1 MGRSDGVRVKGVP
14 SYRRIMPFFMKT
26 KQDSLIN
33 YTVDVNAENIQAFAD
48 RMSEE
53 YGMHVTIF
61 HLVLHSLFKT
71 HAAYPDLNRFV
82 KGSVLWQRKGIWFS
96 FSVKKEFITT
106 SPISILKRKFK
117 PDFTLKDTVKAAS
130 KDTSDGR
137 NLKKKDQAEKESN
150 MFLWIPAPILKMLY
164 PIYEFM
170 DEYGLLPDSIVRTD
184 PLYTSAFIAN
194 VGAFDAD
201 TGYHHLY
208 ELGTI
213 SMFVVLGAIKKIPV
227 VEDDKVVSR
236 LVLPFKVSADERVV
250 DGFYYYHA
258 MDYFRDQME
267 EPEKLLE
274 PAKPVSG

>member
-33 YTVDVNAENIQAFAD
+33 YTVDVDAKNIQDFAD

-53 YGMHVTIF
+53 YGVNVTIF

-71 HAAYPDLNRFV
+71 HIAYPDLNRFV
-82 KGSVLWQRKGIWFS
+82 KASVLWQRIGIWFS
-96 FSVKKEFITT
+96 FSVKKEFRTG
-106 SPISILKRKFK
+106 SPISILKREFK
-117 PDFTLKDTVKAAS
+117 SDFTLKDTVMATRR
-130 KDTSDGR
+130 DTREGR
-137 NLKKKDQAEKESN
+137 DLKKKDQAEKESN
-150 MFLWIPAPILKMLY
+150 MFLWMPAPILKTLY
-164 PIYEFM
+164 PIYKFM
-170 DEYGLLPDSIVRTD
+170 DEYGLLPDSITGTD
-184 PLYTSAFIAN
+184 PLYASAFIAN

-213 SMFVVLGAIKKIPV
+213 PMFIVLGNLKKIPV
-227 VEDDKVVSR
+227 VENDEVVSR

-258 MDYFRDQME
+258 MDYFREQME
-267 EPEKLLE
+267 DPEKLLE
-274 PAKPVSG
+274 PAKLVS